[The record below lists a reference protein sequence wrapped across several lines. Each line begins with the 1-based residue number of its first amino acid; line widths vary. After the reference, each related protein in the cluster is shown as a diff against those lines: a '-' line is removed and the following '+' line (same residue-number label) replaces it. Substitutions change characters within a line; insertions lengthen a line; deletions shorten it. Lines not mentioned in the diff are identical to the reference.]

1 MYLPEV
7 KPGPPRRAIVSIQAF
22 SITLSSGTSNTA
34 TINAVDTTRS
44 VIVLG
49 GMHGNSTVTGRIR
62 GQAVLTNSTTVTV
75 TRGVSTTSTLVVKG
89 TVIEFAPWVVAS
101 VQSGT
106 VTLAAATTGTATI
119 TSVDT
124 ARAVVIDNGASVA
137 AAGSAITGAFA
148 QFTLTNAT
156 TVTAKTG
163 ASSSNSFGFTVV
175 EFRPGALAQL
185 VAGSLDATNTNTADT
200 VTLAPNVDA
209 AMAALL
215 FAGTLSSS
223 NSLDV
228 GFTRAALTDG
238 STVTQTRTTGTSAEH
253 GCALAVAQLGRRVV
267 RRVQRGTVAISASTS
282 GTATIEAVDPSRSW
296 VMFLGMSAAVAA
308 TPDQALASLALT
320 AADTVTATV
329 GTSGTTTVSF
339 EVVTFH

>member
-1 MYLPEV
+1 MYRISH
-7 KPGPPRRAIVSIQAF
+7 KPGAPRRAIVSCQQF
-22 SITLSSGTSNTA
+22 SVSLSSGTSNTA

-44 VIVLG
+44 VIILS

-75 TRGVSTTSTLVVKG
+75 TRGVSTTLTLVVKG

-106 VTLAAATTGTATI
+106 ITPAAATTGTATI

-124 ARAVVIDNGASVA
+124 ARAVVLDQGAVCG
-137 AAGSAITGAFA
+137 AAGSAITGSFA
-148 QFTLTNAT
+148 QLTLTNAT

-163 ASSSNSFGFTVV
+163 AAGSNSFGFSVV
-175 EFRPGALAQL
+175 EFRPGVLAQL
-185 VAGSLDATNTNTADT
+185 VAGSLDATNTNTSDT
-200 VTLAPNVDA
+200 VTLAPNVDTS
-209 AMAALL
+209 MAALL
-215 FAGTLSSS
+215 FAGMLSSS

-253 GCALAVAQLGRRVV
+253 GSALAVAQLSRRVV
-267 RRVQRGTVAISASTS
+267 RRIQRGTVSIAAGFT
-282 GTATIEAVDPSRSW
+282 GTATIEAVDTSRSY
-296 VMFLGMSAAVAA
+296 VILLGFSVAAAA
-308 TPDQALASLALT
+308 TPDQALPSLALT
-320 AADTVTATV
+320 AADTVTATLGSG
-329 GTSGTTTVSF
+329 GTVTASF
-339 EVVTFH
+339 EVVTFF